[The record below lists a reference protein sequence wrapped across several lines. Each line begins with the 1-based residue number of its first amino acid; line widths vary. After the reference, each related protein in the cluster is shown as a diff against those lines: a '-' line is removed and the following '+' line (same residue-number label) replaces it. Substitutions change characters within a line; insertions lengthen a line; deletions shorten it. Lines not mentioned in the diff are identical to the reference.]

1 MGQSPCPCVTCSMM
15 RTFLLLTIFVL
26 LIEKSFQLPVDA
38 NDEDQDIDYRDECS
52 DHCFEAYYDETS
64 DYHDSC
70 YDWCYQMY
78 FYDEETV
85 KQSSVEDRRAKHH
98 GKGKSLDRKAHG
110 HGHKGKRSAD
120 LDRGHHGHK
129 GKMAEERKA
138 KHHGGKH

>member
-1 MGQSPCPCVTCSMM
+1 
-15 RTFLLLTIFVL
+15 
-26 LIEKSFQLPVDA
+26 
-38 NDEDQDIDYRDECS
+38 
-52 DHCFEAYYDETS
+52 
-64 DYHDSC
+64 
-70 YDWCYQMY
+70 MY
-78 FYDEETV
+78 FYDEESKNNNICLKSVSKVVSAV